1 MRVLLVEDDLLL
13 GKATRKGL
21 EHRGYTVDWIRD
33 GVSAETAVAS
43 TEYAAILLDLG
54 LPKQDGL
61 TVLTKLR
68 KRGATV
74 PVLVITARD
83 EIADR
88 VGGLDL
94 GADDFIVKPFDL
106 DELAARIRASVRRAN
121 HRPQSHLLHGT
132 LDVDPASRT
141 VVMNGVTI
149 PLTAHQFAL
158 LVQLLEAR
166 GQVMSKAKLE
176 ESLYGWG
183 EEIESNTVEVYI
195 HHLRRKLG
203 KDLIKTIHG
212 AGYIIEA
219 PADGH

>member
-21 EHRGYTVDWIRD
+21 ETRGYTVDWIRD
-33 GVSAETAVAS
+33 GVSAEAAIAAH
-43 TEYAAILLDLG
+43 EYEAILLDLG
-54 LPKQDGL
+54 LPRQDGL
-61 TVLTKLR
+61 TVLAKLR
-68 KRGATV
+68 KRGSSV

-83 EIADR
+83 EVSDK

-121 HRPQSHLLHGT
+121 HRPTSHLVHGS

-141 VVMNGVTI
+141 VVMNGTTI

-166 GQVMSKAKLE
+166 GQVLSKARLE

-219 PADGH
+219 GPDGH